1 MNPAILAH
9 NHYWLRRAH
18 CPLTLLPSGF
28 TGNHQG
34 LAAVDLEIAEGRIAR
49 IQPTGSPLPET
60 VPQLDLDGRMV
71 LPCFVDSHTHLDKGH
86 IWERSPNPDGT
97 FAEALT
103 ATRKDAAQYWQRE
116 DVYRR
121 MEFGLRCSE
130 SHGTKA
136 IRTHIDCIHGQGQI
150 SLPVAAQLR
159 EEWRDRLTLQIVSLV
174 PLDEFL
180 TPQGVAIADQ
190 IAELGA
196 VLGGVA
202 YMNPDLETQLDA
214 VFTLAQERGIEQLD
228 FHVDESGDPEAIA
241 LRAVAEAALRHN
253 FTGSILCGHCCSL
266 AVQAPVEVAKTLAL
280 VKQAGIAIVSLPMCN
295 LFLQDRRTNHTTP
308 RWRGVTL
315 AHEIRNHGIPLAFAS
330 DNCRDPFYGFG
341 DHDMLEVFR
350 ESVRIAHLD
359 YPWGDWVATVTDVPA
374 QMLGLGGNGLEF
386 GQMADFVI
394 FSGRCYSELLA
405 RSQHD
410 RWVIRNGKWCDRPLP
425 DYREL
430 DDLVEVGSGE
440 WEVGSGK

>member
-1 MNPAILAH
+1 MNPTVFAYD
-9 NHYWLRRAH
+9 HYWLRRAH

-28 TGNHQG
+28 RGNHQG

-49 IQPTGSPLPET
+49 IQPTGSPLLET

-97 FAEALT
+97 FAGALT

-130 SHGTKA
+130 AHGTKA
-136 IRTHIDCIHGQGQI
+136 IRTHIDCIHGQDQI

-174 PLDEFL
+174 PLAEFL
-180 TPQGVAIADQ
+180 TPNGEAMGTLSRIADQ
-190 IAELGA
+190 IAQLGA

-202 YMNPDLETQLDA
+202 YMHPHLAAQLDA
-214 VFTLAQERGIEQLD
+214 VFTLAQSRGIEQLD
-228 FHVDESGDPEAIA
+228 FHVDESGNPEAIA

-253 FTGSILCGHCCSL
+253 FTGSIVCGHCCSL
-266 AVQAPVEVAKTLAL
+266 AVQTPVEVAKTLAL

-308 RWRGVTL
+308 HWRGVTL

-359 YPWGDWVATVTDVPA
+359 YPCGDWVATVTDVPA
-374 QMLGLGGNGLEF
+374 QVLGLGANGLKA
-386 GQMADFVI
+386 GQIADFVI
-394 FSGRCYSELLA
+394 FSGRGYSELLA

-410 RWVIRNGKWCDRPLP
+410 RWVIRNGKRCDRPLP

-430 DDLVEVGSGE
+430 DDLVGVGSE
-440 WEVGSGK
+440 E

>member
-1 MNPAILAH
+1 MNPDLFAH
-9 NHYWLRRAH
+9 HHYWLRQAH
-18 CPLTLLPSGF
+18 CPVTLLPSGF
-28 TGNHQG
+28 EANHQG
-34 LAAVDLEIAEGRIAR
+34 LAGVDVEIAQGKIER
-49 IQPTGSPLPET
+49 IQPTGAEISAT
-60 VPQLDLDGRMV
+60 VPQIDLDGRMV

-97 FAEALT
+97 FAGALT
-103 ATRKDAAQYWQRE
+103 TTRKDAARFWQAE

-130 SHGTKA
+130 AHGTKA

-150 SLPVAAQLR
+150 SLPVAARLR

-174 PLDEFL
+174 PLAEFL
-180 TPQGVAIADQ
+180 TPNGEAIAAQ
-190 IAELGA
+190 IADLGA
-196 VLGGVA
+196 ILGGVA
-202 YMNPDLETQLDA
+202 YMNPDLDAQLDA
-214 VFTLAQERGIEQLD
+214 VFALAQSRGIEQLD
-228 FHVDESGDPEAIA
+228 FHVDESGDPEAMA
-241 LRAVAEAALRHN
+241 LRAVAEAAMRHD
-253 FTGSILCGHCCSL
+253 FSGLILCGHCCSL
-266 AVQAPVEVAKTLAL
+266 AVQAPAAVAKTLGL

-295 LFLQDRRTNHTTP
+295 LFLQDRRTDGTTP

-315 AHEIRNHGIPLAFAS
+315 AHEIRNAGIPLSFAS

-359 YPWGDWVATVTDVPA
+359 YPCGDWVATVTDVPA
-374 QMLGLGGNGLEF
+374 QRLGLGGNRLEP

-410 RWVIRNGKWCDRPLP
+410 RWVIRGGKRCDRPLP

-430 DDLVEVGSGE
+430 DDLVALGE
-440 WEVGSGK
+440 FPDKL